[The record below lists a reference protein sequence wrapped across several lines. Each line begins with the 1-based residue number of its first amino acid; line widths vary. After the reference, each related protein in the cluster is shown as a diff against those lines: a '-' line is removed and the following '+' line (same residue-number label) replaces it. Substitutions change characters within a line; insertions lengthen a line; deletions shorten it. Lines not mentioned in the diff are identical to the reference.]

1 MTNPLWTGQAIRAA
15 TGGRVVGTLPDA
27 VTGVSIDSRSLV
39 PGDAFFAIAG
49 ERLDGHAFVAAALKA
64 GAALAVVSADRAPEL
79 GDAAPLV
86 VVPDVLEALRA
97 LGRAAR
103 ARAEAKIAAVTGS
116 VGKTGS
122 KEMLRLVLGS
132 AGETHASAASF
143 NNHWGVP
150 LTLARLPA
158 AAAFAVFEIGM
169 NHAGE
174 ITPLVGLVKP
184 HVAIITTVEPVHL
197 EFFPSV
203 EAIADAKAEIMSGLV
218 EGGTVVLNRDNG
230 QYGRLAAK
238 AKASG
243 VKAMS
248 FGVHPGADARLLTH
262 AALPER
268 SVVTAAIAG
277 TEIVYTLGAP
287 GRHLVQNSLGVL
299 LAAKL
304 LGVDVKA
311 AADALQAF
319 RAPPGRGER
328 HVLPVGAGQ
337 AILLDESYNANPASM
352 RAALELL
359 GATTVVA
366 GGRRIAVLGDML
378 ELGPGAELLH
388 RTLARV
394 VLENRIDLVFAA
406 GPLMRA
412 LYNALPVQRRGGWA
426 PTSADLEPRL
436 LAAIGRGDAVMVKG
450 SLGSRMGPLVKA
462 LIRHFAGATASGD
475 NAA

>member
-1 MTNPLWTGQAIRAA
+1 MSEALWSGAAIREAVGA
-15 TGGRVVGTLPDA
+15 RVVGALPAA
-27 VTGVSIDSRSLV
+27 VTGVSIDSRTLQ
-39 PGDAFFAIAG
+39 PGEAFFAIAG
-49 ERLDGHAFVAAALKA
+49 ERFNGHAFVADALKG
-64 GAALAVVSADRAPEL
+64 GAALAVVEADRAGDL
-79 GDAAPLV
+79 GEVGPLL

-103 ARAEAKIAAVTGS
+103 ARAKAKIVAVTGS

-122 KEMLRLVLGS
+122 KEMLRLVLGHE
-132 AGETHASAASF
+132 GETHASTASF

-158 AAAFAVFEIGM
+158 DAAFAVFEIGM

-174 ITPLVGLVKP
+174 ITPLVGLVEP
-184 HVAIITTVEPVHL
+184 HVALITTVEPVHL

-203 EAIADAKAEIMSGLV
+203 EAIADAKAEIMSGVV
-218 EGGTVVLNRDNG
+218 EGGTVVLNQDNG

-238 AKASG
+238 ARAAG

-248 FGVHPGADARLLTH
+248 FGTNPGADARLLTH

-268 SVVTAAIAG
+268 SIVTANIAG

-304 LGVDVKA
+304 LGVDVRG
-311 AADALQAF
+311 AADALQDF
-319 RAPPGRGER
+319 RAPPGRGAR
-328 HVLPVGAGQ
+328 HVLRIGTGQ
-337 AILLDESYNANPASM
+337 AVLLDESYNANPASM

-412 LYNALPVQRRGGWA
+412 LYNALPAGRRGGWA
-426 PTSADLEPRL
+426 GRAEELEPRL

-462 LIRHFAGATASGD
+462 LTRHFAGAAAPGETA
-475 NAA
+475 A